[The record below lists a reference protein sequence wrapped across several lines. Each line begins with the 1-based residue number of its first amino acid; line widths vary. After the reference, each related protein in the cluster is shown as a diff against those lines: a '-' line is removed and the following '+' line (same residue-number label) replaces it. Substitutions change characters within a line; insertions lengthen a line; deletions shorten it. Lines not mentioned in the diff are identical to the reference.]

1 MDGMTR
7 NAGLIG
13 RTVSLL
19 LVAVLL
25 VIGGSGAAFGQED
38 APADEAV
45 DRAIAEGRLVYEAN
59 CSACHQ
65 SDGTGRSGAFPPLLN
80 NPDIDDSDYVR
91 TVVRNGLAGEIEAL
105 GETYNGNM
113 PAFSLLTE
121 DDVTALIVFLQEG
134 LGQPL
139 PPAPPSADTGGTAGT
154 SLPSGAVLT
163 YGIGF
168 VIALIGAGI
177 VLTPLVLAKADG
189 GTFTP
194 VQTWLKA
201 GVIVLY
207 FILATVFLPSKVVES
222 GALASPPSVWGD
234 LISTELW
241 DVIRSLIGTGVWL
254 VALGVG
260 IWGLRRVQRDRVI

>member
-1 MDGMTR
+1 MTR
-7 NAGLIG
+7 SAGLIS

-25 VIGGSGAAFGQED
+25 VVGGSAAAFGQED
-38 APADEAV
+38 APADEGV

-65 SDGTGRSGAFPPLLN
+65 SDGSGISGAFPQLLD
-80 NPDIDDSDYVR
+80 NPDLENTDYLR
-91 TVVRNGLAGEIEAL
+91 DVVRNGLSGEIEAL
-105 GETYNGNM
+105 GETYDGNM
-113 PAFSLLTE
+113 PGFSLLTE

-139 PPAPPSADTGGTAGT
+139 PPAPPSSDTGGTAGT
-154 SLPSGAVLT
+154 SLPSGAVLS

-168 VIALIGAGI
+168 LIALIGAGV
-177 VLTPLVLAKADG
+177 VLTPIVLAKADG
-189 GTFTP
+189 GTFTS

-201 GVIVLY
+201 GAIVLY
-207 FILATVFLPSKVVES
+207 FIIATVFLPSKVVES

-234 LISTELW
+234 LISNDLW
-241 DVIRSLIGTGVWL
+241 DIIRSLIGTGVWV
-254 VALGVG
+254 VALGLG
-260 IWGLRRVQRDRVI
+260 IWGLRRVQRNKVI

>member
-1 MDGMTR
+1 MAR

-19 LVAVLL
+19 LVAL
-25 VIGGSGAAFGQED
+25 VILVGGAASAFGQED
-38 APADEAV
+38 TPADEGV

-65 SDGTGRSGAFPPLLN
+65 SDGTGISGAFPPLLN
-80 NPDIDDSDYVR
+80 NPDLDDSDYVR

-121 DDVTALIVFLQEG
+121 NDVTALIVFLQEG

-154 SLPSGAVLT
+154 SLPSVAVVT
-163 YGIGF
+163 YGMGF
-168 VIALIGAGI
+168 LIA
-177 VLTPLVLAKADG
+177 
-189 GTFTP
+189 
-194 VQTWLKA
+194 
-201 GVIVLY
+201 
-207 FILATVFLPSKVVES
+207 
-222 GALASPPSVWGD
+222 
-234 LISTELW
+234 ST
-241 DVIRSLIGTGVWL
+241 
-254 VALGVG
+254 
-260 IWGLRRVQRDRVI
+260 LR